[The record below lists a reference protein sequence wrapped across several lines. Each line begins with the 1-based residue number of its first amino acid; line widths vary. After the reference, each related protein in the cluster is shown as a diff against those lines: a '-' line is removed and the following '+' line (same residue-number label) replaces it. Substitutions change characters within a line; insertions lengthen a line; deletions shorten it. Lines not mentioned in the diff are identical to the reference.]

1 MKIKIISG
9 VIIAAVILTLAVL
22 IVPDTADT
30 VVNAAET
37 AVSDDSGKA
46 VEFVHGSAETPCGRT
61 VIVSIFGDDPNY
73 SWNFESETDLAAIDN
88 INNYMG
94 IAADFIEQTVAD
106 YGKSA
111 EFITDFQENDD
122 LFYSVLFDDD
132 MTDWNY
138 TDTDVWGFIDE
149 NIDTDSIMKKYDAD
163 NLIFFFILNTDEN
176 TEAVTCTRNWY
187 EGMDYPYEVVYLY
200 NIDSGLVNCPAVYAH
215 EILHTFGAPDLYME
229 DEYFGID
236 GKALDYVAEKLP
248 NEIMY
253 TCSDIGTGEYLYDK
267 VSNEVSG
274 LTAYYIGLTDES
286 KLVDELGLRESEHEE
301 KAVG

>member
-1 MKIKIISG
+1 MKTKIILS
-9 VIIAAVILTLAVL
+9 VIIVAVILALAVT
-22 IVPDTADT
+22 IVSNKADTA
-30 VVNAAET
+30 VNAAET
-37 AVSDDSGKA
+37 AFFDDSGKA
-46 VEFVHGSAETPCGRT
+46 MEFVHGSAETPCGRT

-73 SWNFESETDLAAIDN
+73 SWDFESETDLAAIDN

-111 EFITDFQENDD
+111 EFITDFQANDD
-122 LFYSVLFDDD
+122 LFYSVSFDDD

-163 NLIFFFILNTDEN
+163 NLIFFFVLNTDEN

-200 NIDSGLVNCPAVYAH
+200 NIGSGLVNCPAVYAH

-229 DEYFGID
+229 DEYYGID
-236 GKALDYVAEKLP
+236 GAALDYVAERLP
-248 NEIMY
+248 SEIMY
-253 TCSDIGTGEYLYDK
+253 TCSDISTGEYLYDR

-286 KLVDELGLRESEHEE
+286 EIVAELGLRESEHEE
-301 KAVG
+301 KAAG

>member
-1 MKIKIISG
+1 MKMKIILSI
-9 VIIAAVILTLAVL
+9 IIAAVILTLAVL

-37 AVSDDSGKA
+37 AASDDSCKA
-46 VEFVHGSAETPCGRT
+46 AEFVHGSAETPCGRT

-94 IAADFIEQTVAD
+94 IAADFIEQTVED

-122 LFYSVLFDDD
+122 LFYSVSFDDD

-149 NIDTDSIMKKYDAD
+149 SIDTDSIMKKY
-163 NLIFFFILNTDEN
+163 
-176 TEAVTCTRNWY
+176 
-187 EGMDYPYEVVYLY
+187 
-200 NIDSGLVNCPAVYAH
+200 
-215 EILHTFGAPDLYME
+215 EI
-229 DEYFGID
+229 
-236 GKALDYVAEKLP
+236 
-248 NEIMY
+248 
-253 TCSDIGTGEYLYDK
+253 
-267 VSNEVSG
+267 
-274 LTAYYIGLTDES
+274 
-286 KLVDELGLRESEHEE
+286 
-301 KAVG
+301 